1 MPYIN
6 CFLGD
11 FYNMDNINLYDIF
24 KQYSYSDLKEMFKTA
39 KTKEE
44 QDFYIT
50 LANIVLQKQ
59 QLKVIGG

>member
-1 MPYIN
+1 
-6 CFLGD
+6 
-11 FYNMDNINLYDIF
+11 MDNINLYDIF